1 MNSSWSELRRM
12 TCGLCY
18 RLGAFPRHCSSRKPP
33 RAEAGRV
40 IQNRDITARAGKTD
54 KLHWSVHAP
63 ASKPP
68 SVQKVRPFSVPQTLN
83 ARPQSLRAPAR
94 MQAALAFIVGLGRIE
109 IIPFIREIMPVQ
121 VCFHVRVAQIKNRTD
136 LERAE
141 IFVLGNDVQAG
152 AIRVLNLAQCG
163 EPDGRRQRS

>member
-1 MNSSWSELRRM
+1 MDSSWSELRRA

-18 RLGAFPRHCSSRKPP
+18 RLGAFPQHADFPNLPRHCSSLRLP
-33 RAEAGRV
+33 RAEAGRA
-40 IQNRDITARAGKTD
+40 IQNRGITARAGKTD

-68 SVQKVRPFSVPQTLN
+68 SFQKVRPFSIPQTLN

-136 LERAE
+136 LER
-141 IFVLGNDVQAG
+141 
-152 AIRVLNLAQCG
+152 
-163 EPDGRRQRS
+163 